1 MRPPDQ
7 GVPNSIL
14 QIYMSKQQPQRSRQ
28 PRSRQRGPIRRQ
40 SETTRAFSRADDVSF
55 SFPFDRTTL
64 IWLVA
69 GLAVIVIG
77 YVLLATSVTDDPANN
92 AGVWDNALAVTWA
105 PIVLV
110 VGYCVLVPLALIKRR
125 GSSDNSTGDE

>member
-1 MRPPDQ
+1 
-7 GVPNSIL
+7 
-14 QIYMSKQQPQRSRQ
+14 MSKQQAVQKSRQ
-28 PRSRQRGPIRRQ
+28 PRARQRGPIRRQ
-40 SETTRAFSRADDVSF
+40 SETTRAFAQSGDVSF

-77 YVLLATSVTDDPANN
+77 YILLASSVTDDPANN
-92 AGVWDNALAVTWA
+92 AGVWDSAAAVTWA

-110 VGYCVLVPLALIKRR
+110 VGYCVLVPYALFKRR
-125 GSSDNSTGDE
+125 ASSGDPSGGE